1 MPSVRSTL
9 QFLTVLAPALVS
21 ALPQGLVVRQ
31 ASSSTASAAAAA
43 TSGAAAP
50 APAAPAGML
59 SDVDILQL

>member
-9 QFLTVLAPALVS
+9 QFLAVLAPAFVS

-31 ASSSTASAAAAA
+31 ESSATASAAAAA
-43 TSGAAAP
+43 TSGAAAAP
-50 APAAPAGML
+50 APAAGGL